1 MNKFLLIV
9 HKFDLKKLFF
19 IIKNIEILL
28 SYNILSPPLLHSL
41 IMKSCSACGQF
52 GHNKRTCSLKTCD
65 SPPSEIRAAKALAA
79 LLPPPNKS
87 RKVSKPL
94 EDISSCQNIWKEP
107 KEFYAKE
114 KSRENICSIC
124 GCKGH
129 NSRTCSASSP
139 GKAASGRQCS
149 LCGEC
154 GHNKRTCHIKESHSC
169 LEIKDIFDKAMEK
182 LKPPKRVI
190 TCSLCKGKDHN
201 SRTCPMKCRPCS
213 DQMVRSYCFSGMSAS
228 QAVTMARILGCESIY
243 GETEEYPQ
251 FVESPPAQRKTECI
265 TFANGETIALDLGTV

>member
-1 MNKFLLIV
+1 
-9 HKFDLKKLFF
+9 
-19 IIKNIEILL
+19 
-28 SYNILSPPLLHSL
+28 
-41 IMKSCSACGQF
+41 MKSCSVCGQF

-124 GCKGH
+124 GGKGH

-139 GKAASGRQCS
+139 EKGVSGRQCS

-154 GHNKRTCHIKESHSC
+154 GHNKRTCLLKTP
-169 LEIKDIFDKAMEK
+169 EK
-182 LKPPKRVI
+182 KKKKCGI
-190 TCSLCKGKDHN
+190 CGECGHN
-201 SRTCPMKCRPCS
+201 SRTCSLKCRPCS
-213 DQMVRSYCFSGMSAS
+213 PTG
-228 QAVTMARILGCESIY
+228 GN
-243 GETEEYPQ
+243 GGYPTV
-251 FVESPPAQRKTECI
+251 VESPTVRKNENI
-265 TFANGETIALDLGTV
+265 TFANGETISIDIGLTS